1 MTGYTG
7 VGTGYRSPRY
17 APTRGALSRMFS
29 RESPLRRMDW
39 LLVLAALALS
49 GIGSLL
55 VWSATRSRSDINHGD
70 PQYFL
75 VRHLLNLAIGVGL
88 CTGVVLLG
96 HHRLRTAAPFLYI
109 LAILGV
115 LAVLSPLGSTV
126 NGAHSW
132 IVLGGGFSVQPS
144 EFCKIAIILGMA
156 TLLSARVDA
165 GERAFPDG
173 RAIAQSL
180 ALAAV
185 PIGVILLMP
194 DLGSTMVMVVIILGV
209 LLASGAPKRWLFGLI
224 VVGTAGAYVVVQLHL
239 LKQYQIARF
248 AAFADPSLDP
258 AGVGYNTAQ
267 ARIAIG
273 SGGLL
278 GKGLFHGTQTTGQF
292 VPEQQTDFVFTVAGE
307 ELGFVG
313 SALILVLL
321 GIILW
326 RACRIARLAT
336 DLYGTIVAAGV
347 IAWFGFQ
354 AFENIGMTL
363 GIMPVAGIPLPF
375 VSYGGSSMFAIWIGI
390 GLLQSVKMQRSMT
403 D

>member
-1 MTGYTG
+1 MTGFTG
-7 VGTGYRSPRY
+7 AGTGYRAPRY
-17 APTRGALSRMFS
+17 APPRGAMSRLLSRD
-29 RESPLRRMDW
+29 SPLRRMDW

-49 GIGSLL
+49 GLGSLL
-55 VWSATRSRSDINHGD
+55 VWSATRSRSEINHGD

-75 VRHLLNLAIGVGL
+75 VRHLLNLAIGAGL
-88 CTGVVLLG
+88 CTAVVLFG
-96 HHRLRTAAPFLYI
+96 HNRLRTAAPFLYA

-144 EFCKIAIILGMA
+144 EFCKIAIILAMA

-165 GERAFPDG
+165 GELPFPDG
-173 RAIAQSL
+173 RSIAQAL
-180 ALAAV
+180 GLAAV
-185 PIGVILLMP
+185 PIGIILLMP
-194 DLGSTMVMVVIILGV
+194 DLGSTMVMVVIILGI

-224 VVGTAGAYVVVQLHL
+224 AVGTLGAFAVVQLHL

-248 AAFADPSLDP
+248 AAFADPALDP
-258 AGVGYNTAQ
+258 SGVGYNTAQ

-273 SGGLL
+273 SGGLT

-307 ELGFVG
+307 ELGFLG
-313 SALILVLL
+313 AALIILLL

-326 RACRIARLAT
+326 RACRIARQAS
-336 DLYGTIVAAGV
+336 DLYSTVVAAGV

-390 GLLQSVKMQRSMT
+390 GLLQSVKMQRT
-403 D
+403 IAA